1 MAKTF
6 DQAVLDESAFTFFSA
21 RNAKFDELEALI
33 AQIEDLKLKGVNTRS
48 TKDKFYRLQ
57 SNLNELS
64 AKLKDNNESMCT
76 AIFMLN
82 KNMANDLKF
91 KEDQTALRT
100 WIGKAEDA
108 LSELVEKLEE
118 SGMNLVT
125 TFSQPPVAAS
135 DTNTTLLEMQKRWD
149 QRDKERDKEQ
159 QQ

>member
-6 DQAVLDESAFTFFSA
+6 DKAVLDESAFTNFSA

-33 AQIEDLKLKGVNTRS
+33 AQIEDLKLKAVNTRS
-48 TKDKFYRLQ
+48 IKDKFYRLQ
-57 SNLNELS
+57 FNLNELS

-125 TFSQPPVAAS
+125 TSLQPPAAAS
-135 DTNTTLLEMQKRWD
+135 DTNTILLEMQKRWD

-159 QQ
+159 QL